1 MPREWI
7 DVEELRKKHWK
18 KQESKQMTDITNI
31 TEPFGLLDKA
41 TQDEL
46 QAAAEVGADIETY
59 RGEYGWKPKHFDSW
73 YSSVVYRVKPEPVRL
88 HRVHDLD
95 RNGEFM
101 GHHIIT
107 CNLDGTE
114 PTVTWEPN
122 KCGK

>member
-1 MPREWI
+1 
-7 DVEELRKKHWK
+7 
-18 KQESKQMTDITNI
+18 MTDLTKI

-46 QAAAEVGADIETY
+46 KAAYEVGFTIDNYTWKDIWESTPPP
-59 RGEYGWKPKHFDSW
+59 RWNAN
-73 YSSVVYRVKPEPVRL
+73 VVYRVKPVPVRL

>member
-1 MPREWI
+1 
-7 DVEELRKKHWK
+7 
-18 KQESKQMTDITNI
+18 MTDLTKI

-41 TQDEL
+41 TQGAL
-46 QAAAEVGADIETY
+46 QAAAEVGADIEQYSGTLF
-59 RGEYGWKPKHFDSW
+59 GWQSKDFFEDWH
-73 YSSVVYRVKPEPVRL
+73 SSGVYRVKPEPVRL